1 VHRIDANLGLN
12 YKLSKDNI
20 VTANVDIFNIFNFQQ
35 ITSVDET
42 FTDDALTPIKN
53 GTPAQANALDPNDP
67 TTGFNK
73 NPNFLKPT
81 AYQSPRSFRFGVKMT
96 F

>member
-1 VHRIDANLGLN
+1 VN

-20 VTANVDIFNIFNFQQ
+20 VTANVDVFNIFNFQQ
-35 ITSVDET
+35 VALVDET
-42 FTDDALTPIKN
+42 FTTSTVTPIPN
-53 GTPAQANALDPNDP
+53 GTPADAEAIKSTVSNP
-67 TTGFNK
+67 

-81 AYQSPRSFRFGVKMT
+81 AYQSPRSIRFGVKVT